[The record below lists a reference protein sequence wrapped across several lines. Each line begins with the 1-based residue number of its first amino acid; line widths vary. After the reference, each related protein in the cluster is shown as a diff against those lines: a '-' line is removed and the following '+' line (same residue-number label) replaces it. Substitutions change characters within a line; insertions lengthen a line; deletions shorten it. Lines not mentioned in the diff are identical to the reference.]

1 MKSSHILA
9 LSLLIISPAALAR
22 VVVNTDITIPGA
34 YKTYSVE
41 HYLADEG
48 AVAEV
53 DADDNVRVTATLV
66 TETETEITI
75 MQTISERNPE
85 TGEYNDVVTT
95 AVGMPL
101 NQNVQVDFRHQTD
114 ESEEAAAIAAQTE
127 PVMTMN
133 IIAAKVD

>member
-1 MKSSHILA
+1 MKSSHIFA

-22 VVVNTDITIPGA
+22 VVVNTDITIPAA

-48 AVAEV
+48 AVADV

-75 MQTISERNPE
+75 MHTLSERNPE
-85 TGEYNDVVTT
+85 TGEYIDAVTT
-95 AVGMPL
+95 TVAMPL
-101 NQNVQVDFRHQTD
+101 NQNVQVDLRHQTD
-114 ESEEAAAIAAQTE
+114 NSEEAVAIAMQSE